1 MGDMRLMI
9 AEAGG
14 EPANQ
19 QLALKQELAGLE
31 QELVEAYE
39 AAGVTADSF
48 EVDGEVNGVS
58 RHGTRFRA
66 RVNEIPEG
74 GGRPRGI
81 RLANGGDKFF
91 PTREAG
97 CAAVEA
103 AKEKLR
109 KERRLPLE
117 GNALLEKRQKNA

>member
-74 GGRPRGI
+74 GGKLRGI
-81 RLANGGDKFF
+81 RLANVNGGNKFF

-97 CAAVEA
+97 DAAVEA

-109 KERRLPLE
+109 KEGRLPL
-117 GNALLEKRQKNA
+117 